1 MTPPLSL
8 KFPVWDAPP
17 PPPPPMT
24 PEQYDR
30 FLEETLRLDGGKGR
44 MNYLPVPAKFVLL
57 KEDGPLKNESSGTNR

>member
-8 KFPVWDAPP
+8 KFPVWDVPLPP
-17 PPPPPMT
+17 APPMT

-30 FLEETLRLDGGKGR
+30 FLEETLRPDGDKNR
-44 MNYLPVPAKFVLL
+44 LEDLPVPAKFVLV